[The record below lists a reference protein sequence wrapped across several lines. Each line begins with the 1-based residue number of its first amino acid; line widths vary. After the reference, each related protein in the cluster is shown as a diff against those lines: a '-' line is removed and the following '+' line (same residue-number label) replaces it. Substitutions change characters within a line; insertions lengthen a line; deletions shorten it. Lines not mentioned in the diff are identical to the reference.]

1 MGSVGPFG
9 IDFLHTSTTQEFG
22 LGDLSWSKQGL
33 FQYVQAGAALSAYAP
48 IKVDTDGQAVGLTT
62 AVSGS
67 EPTAVGIVQV
77 DFADNDYGWVFRG
90 FGGGT
95 GKGIKVLALT
105 LCATDVKLYTTAT
118 AGPGFALDDT
128 ATDLVQ
134 NVMLVSTN
142 AAGGTV
148 ATEVYAFGMMTTNCQ
163 D

>member
-9 IDFLHTSTTQEFG
+9 IDFLHTTTTQEFG

-33 FQYVQAGAALSAYAP
+33 FQYVQANGAITAYDAV
-48 IKVDTDGQAVGLTT
+48 KVDNDGQANALTT
-62 AVSGS
+62 AISGA
-67 EPTAVGIVQV
+67 EPTAVGAAQV
-77 DFADNDYGWVFRG
+77 AFADNEYGWVFRG
-90 FGGGT
+90 FGGGS
-95 GKGIKVLALT
+95 GKGIKINVLT

-118 AGPGFALDDT
+118 AGALDDT